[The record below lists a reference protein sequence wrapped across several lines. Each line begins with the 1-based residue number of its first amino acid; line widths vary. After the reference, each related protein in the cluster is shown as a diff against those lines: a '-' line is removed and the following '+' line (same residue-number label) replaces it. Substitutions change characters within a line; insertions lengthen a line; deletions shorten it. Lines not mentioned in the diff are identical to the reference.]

1 MPREARPG
9 EQEVMEMR
17 SMLDG
22 IRVVDFTNTVA
33 GPGCT
38 FFLADMGAEVIKVER
53 PGLGDEARLFP
64 PYKEGV
70 SASFS
75 VLNRGKRGVVLDLK
89 NPLAV
94 DLFKELVSVSD
105 VLVENYRPGIMK
117 RLGVDYDAHKAINP
131 KLVMCSISGY
141 GQYGPLSHLPAY
153 DAVIQAMSGLMST
166 TGFPDGPPLRSG
178 TLIIDISCAMYAA
191 YGICAA
197 LFARERSGE
206 GEYLDISMYD
216 VGINLLEAKFVDY
229 TVTGNIPQRTGNRF
243 PYVTPFDTFKTSDGH
258 VMIICVGD
266 QPFRNLCE
274 AMGKPE
280 LAEDERFADLMAR
293 NAHAEELKQLVEE
306 WSGKLTT
313 QETWEKLYS
322 HSVPGAPIHNVKEV
336 VEHPHTA
343 ARGMLVELEQPGAGT
358 FTIFG
363 PAMKAANSDIRPR
376 GPAPA
381 LGQDN
386 RWLLTEL
393 LGKGEDAAEDILA
406 SGAMG

>member
-1 MPREARPG
+1 
-9 EQEVMEMR
+9 MR

-75 VLNRGKRGVVLDLK
+75 VLNRGKRGVVFDLK

-94 DLFKELVSVSD
+94 DLFKELVAVSD
-105 VLVENYRPGIMK
+105 VLVENFRPGIMK
-117 RLGVDYDAHKAINP
+117 RLGVDYDTLKEFNP

-191 YGICAA
+191 YGISAA

-243 PYVTPFDTFKTSDGH
+243 PYVTPFDTFRTSDGH
-258 VMIICVGD
+258 VMIICVGE
-266 QPFRNLCE
+266 QPFKNLCE
-274 AMGKPE
+274 AMEKPE
-280 LAEDERFADLMAR
+280 LAADERFADLMAR
-293 NAHAEELKQLVEE
+293 NAHADELKQVIEQ
-306 WSGKLTT
+306 WSSSLTT
-313 QETWEKLYS
+313 QETWDRLYS
-322 HSVPGAPIHNVKEV
+322 HSVPGAPIQNVKEV
-336 VEHPHTA
+336 VEHPHTKE
-343 ARGMLVELEQPGAGT
+343 RGMLVELEQPGAGT

-381 LGQDN
+381 PGQDN

-393 LGKGEDAAEDILA
+393 LGKSEDETEDILA